1 MSAAEIEEMNRLRKS
16 MGLAPLPVP
25 GGGGSDGGNLQFKE
39 KDADVG
45 EDEEPA
51 STLETREAAA
61 YDNYKKLQDE
71 EEAKKAREKR
81 LAAIK
86 KARDAAKRSEVL
98 EGKGLGE
105 ADDNDNMSA
114 KAWLKSQT
122 KRQKQI
128 EKARKYEEKIA
139 AEEAERAAAI
149 QYTSKDLA
157 GVKVAHELGA
167 FEDGDEHIMTLK
179 DSNVLGDEDDDGDQL
194 EDVNLRDREKL
205 TEKLE
210 LKKKKPIYDPHA
222 IDETGERSIL
232 AQYDEEISGKK
243 AKQFTLDAQGNTV
256 MADSSGAQPQGRQL
270 QKISLDFLEEDRPS
284 SDYLDIS
291 EVKVKKPKKKKSK
304 STRQRPVDE
313 DDIFPTEPTQDQ
325 SMDIDSGA
333 GFVSRKRKTEDTS
346 YADDEDLQA
355 TLAMQRRQALKK
367 RKRVRP
373 EDIARQ
379 LKEESATP
387 GPDDSGDARDAGL
400 VIDETSEFVSSLRKE
415 DVEDRKPRKRTTAS
429 AEPVTAMG
437 GESDEDETMQDG
449 YGAGEETHQHEESAL
464 PEASA
469 LGGVDEEK
477 TVGAGAGLG
486 ATLQLLKERRLI
498 AESNAGDLNTKF
510 RDQQAF
516 LAEKKRRLE
525 EIEKAARDQRER
537 DRASG
542 RFSKM
547 SAREREDYARQQ
559 NNMRDQQTS
568 RIMADLF
575 SKGYQPNVELRY
587 HDEFGRSL
595 DQKEAFKHLSH
606 QFHGMSFLHVHTIVP
621 FILNSLLTTLQAR
634 ALARGRLTSG
644 SRRSTT
650 RSEDWQRVCWTPA
663 RTSA

>member
-25 GGGGSDGGNLQFKE
+25 GGGDSDGSNLQFKG
-39 KDADVG
+39 KQADVAD
-45 EDEEPA
+45 DEEPA

-61 YDNYKKLQDE
+61 YDNYKRIQDE
-71 EEAKKAREKR
+71 QDAKRAREKR

-86 KARDAAKRSEVL
+86 KARDDAKRFEKL

-105 ADDNDNMSA
+105 ADDNEDISA

-157 GVKVAHELGA
+157 GVKVAHELDA

-179 DSNVLGDEDDDGDQL
+179 DSNVLGDNDEDEGDQL
-194 EDVNLRDREKL
+194 EDVSLRDREKL

-210 LKKKKPIYDPHA
+210 LKKKKPVYDPHA

-243 AKQFTLDAQGNTV
+243 SKQFTLDSQGNTV
-256 MADSSGAQPQGRQL
+256 AANSTGSQPQGRQL

-313 DDIFPTEPTQDQ
+313 DDIFPVEPAQDQ

-333 GFVSRKRKTEDTS
+333 GFVNKKRKTEDTS

-355 TLAMQRRQALKK
+355 TLAMQRREALKK

-387 GPDDSGDARDAGL
+387 GPDDSGDAQEGGL
-400 VIDETSEFVSSLRKE
+400 VIDETSEFVSGLRKE
-415 DVEDRKPRKRTTAS
+415 DLEERKSRKRTTAS

-437 GESDEDETMQDG
+437 EESDEDEPMQDG
-449 YGAGEETHQHEESAL
+449 HGASEDTHQREESAA
-464 PEASA
+464 PEAST
-469 LGGVDEEK
+469 LGGVEEEK
-477 TVGAGAGLG
+477 SVGAGAGLG

-498 AESNAGDLNTKF
+498 AESNAGDLNSKF
-510 RDQQAF
+510 RDQQSF
-516 LAEKKRRLE
+516 LAEKKRRMD
-525 EIEKAARDQRER
+525 EIERMAREQRER

-542 RFSKM
+542 KFAKM

-559 NNMRDQQTS
+559 NNIRDQQTS

-606 QFHGMSFLHVHTIVP
+606 QFHGTSPSLVLELSFPLRR
-621 FILNSLLTTLQAR
+621 LLT
-634 ALARGRLTSG
+634 
-644 SRRSTT
+644 
-650 RSEDWQRVCWTPA
+650 V
-663 RTSA
+663 

>member
-25 GGGGSDGGNLQFKE
+25 GGGESNGGNLQFKE
-39 KDADVG
+39 KQADAE

-51 STLETREAAA
+51 STLETREVAA
-61 YDNYKKLQDE
+61 YDNYKKLKDD
-71 EEAKKAREKR
+71 EEAKKTREKK

-86 KARDAAKRSEVL
+86 KARDAAKRNEIL

-105 ADDNDNMSA
+105 ADDKDDMSA

-128 EKARKYEEKIA
+128 EKARKYEKQIA

-179 DSNVLGDEDDDGDQL
+179 DSHVLGDDDDDGDQL
-194 EDVNLRDREKL
+194 EDVNLRDRERL

-243 AKQFTLDAQGNTV
+243 VKQFTLDAQGNTV
-256 MADSSGAQPQGRQL
+256 MANDAGSQPQGQQL
-270 QKISLDFLEEDRPS
+270 QKISLDFLDDDRPS

-291 EVKVKKPKKKKSK
+291 EIKVKKPKKKKSK
-304 STRQRPVDE
+304 ST
-313 DDIFPTEPTQDQ
+313 DIFPAEPPQDQ

-333 GFVSRKRKTEDTS
+333 GFVSKKRKTEHTS
-346 YADDEDLQA
+346 YVDDEDLQA
-355 TLAMQRRQALKK
+355 TLAMQRREALKK

-387 GPDDSGDARDAGL
+387 APDDPDDAQGAGL
-400 VIDETSEFVSSLRKE
+400 VIDETSEFVSGLRKE
-415 DVEDRKPRKRTTAS
+415 DLEDRKPRKRTTAS

-437 GESDEDETMQDG
+437 DESDEDETMQDG
-449 YGAGEETHQHEESAL
+449 YGAGEEMRHHEEAVA

-469 LGGVDEEK
+469 LGGVEEK
-477 TVGAGAGLG
+477 AVGAGAGLG

-498 AESNAGDLNTKF
+498 AESDAGDLNTKF
-510 RDQQAF
+510 RGQQAF

-525 EIEKAARDQRER
+525 EIERAARDQRER

-542 RFSKM
+542 RFAKM

-559 NNMRDQQTS
+559 NNVRDQQTS
-568 RIMADLF
+568 RLMADLF

-606 QFHGMSFLHVHTIVP
+606 QFHGMSIFLTLTLVSP
-621 FILNSLLTTLQAR
+621 SSRLLTTPQAR
-634 ALARGRLTSG
+634 APARARRTRG

-650 RSEDWQRVCWTPA
+650 RSGGWPRACWTPA

>member
-25 GGGGSDGGNLQFKE
+25 GGGDSDGSNLQFKG
-39 KDADVG
+39 KQADVG
-45 EDEEPA
+45 EDEEPT

-61 YDNYKKLQDE
+61 YDNYKRIQDE
-71 EEAKKAREKR
+71 QDAKRAREKR

-86 KARDAAKRSEVL
+86 KARDDAKRFEKL

-105 ADDNDNMSA
+105 ADDNEDISA

-139 AEEAERAAAI
+139 AEEAERAAAV

-157 GVKVAHELGA
+157 GVKVAHELDA

-179 DSNVLGDEDDDGDQL
+179 DANVLGDNDEDEGDQL
-194 EDVNLRDREKL
+194 EDVSLRDREKL

-210 LKKKKPIYDPHA
+210 LKKKKPVYDPHA

-243 AKQFTLDAQGNTV
+243 SKQFTLDSQGNTV
-256 MADSSGAQPQGRQL
+256 AANSTGSQPQGRQL

-313 DDIFPTEPTQDQ
+313 DDIFPAEPAQDQ

-333 GFVSRKRKTEDTS
+333 GFVSKKRKTEDTS

-355 TLAMQRRQALKK
+355 TLAMQRREALKK

-387 GPDDSGDARDAGL
+387 GPDDSGDAQEGGL
-400 VIDETSEFVSSLRKE
+400 VIDETSEFVSGLRKE
-415 DVEDRKPRKRTTAS
+415 DLEERKSHKRTTAS

-437 GESDEDETMQDG
+437 EESDEDEPMQDG
-449 YGAGEETHQHEESAL
+449 HGASEETHQREESAA
-464 PEASA
+464 PEAST
-469 LGGVDEEK
+469 LGGVEEEK
-477 TVGAGAGLG
+477 SVGAGAGLG

-498 AESNAGDLNTKF
+498 AESNAGDLNSKF
-510 RDQQAF
+510 RDQQSF
-516 LAEKKRRLE
+516 LAEKKRRMD
-525 EIEKAARDQRER
+525 EIERMAREQRER

-542 RFSKM
+542 KFAKM

-559 NNMRDQQTS
+559 NNIRDQQTS

-606 QFHGMSFLHVHTIVP
+606 QFHGTSPSLVLESSSP
-621 FILNSLLTTLQAR
+621 LRRLLTA
-634 ALARGRLTSG
+634 
-644 SRRSTT
+644 
-650 RSEDWQRVCWTPA
+650 
-663 RTSA
+663 